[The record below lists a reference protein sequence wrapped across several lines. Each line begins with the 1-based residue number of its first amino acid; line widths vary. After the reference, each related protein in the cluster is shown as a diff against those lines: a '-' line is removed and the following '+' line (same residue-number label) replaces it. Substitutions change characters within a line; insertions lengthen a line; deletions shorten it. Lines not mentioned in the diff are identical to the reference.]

1 MHKELSKFNG
11 EKISNLI
18 REQVDDIKKHF
29 TKDEVQMAN
38 KHKKMFNIFIHQAN
52 ANEDYDGLLLYTKKS
67 G

>member
-1 MHKELSKFNG
+1 MDEKISYRPWKIFANHITNEGQWSKTYKELSKFNG

-38 KHKKMFNIFIHQAN
+38 KH
-52 ANEDYDGLLLYTKKS
+52 
-67 G
+67 